1 MVPACRTYRT
11 CTLDTVGS
19 RSFLKIYC
27 SCGRIVGLDKN
38 EMQIKK
44 KLGKDLECARCRN
57 IRISCEIDELN
68 ACFDGTFFED
78 EEESF

>member
-1 MVPACRTYRT
+1 MGLAGKTYKS
-11 CTLDTVGS
+11 CTLDTVGP

-44 KLGKDLECARCRN
+44 KLGKDLECATCRN
-57 IRISCEIDELN
+57 LRISAEIDELN
-68 ACFDGTFFED
+68 SRFDGTYVED
-78 EEESF
+78 EEETF